1 MSMTDLD
8 KYRKQLWPLPIQ
20 ARTSKDHYRRV
31 GVEIEFTGLQIDD
44 IVGIIV
50 GQLGG
55 KAETVSDYEVNVVGG
70 PLGQFGVELDFAY
83 IKNLSRERRQ
93 RDEHSEIDE
102 LTENLV
108 GAIAKKLVP
117 FEVVGPPVAMPDLWQ
132 LESLFKALREAGA
145 EGTGNAPTN
154 AFGLQLNPEM
164 PDCKAAT
171 ILNYM
176 RAFLCLFDW
185 LKMRSAVDLTRRL
198 TSYVD
203 PFGKD
208 YVRHVLNPDYQPN
221 LDTLIDDYLH
231 YNPTRNRALDMLPL
245 FTHIDE
251 KRVRNKVTDKRVKAR
266 PTLHYRL
273 PNSLIDDPQW
283 GLVHPWRDWL
293 QVDNLANR
301 PEALAE
307 ISQAYRKHLDSFT
320 GGLFG
325 DWQQEV
331 SRWLIP
337 ELL

>member
-1 MSMTDLD
+1 MISTNIESNSGLCRSRPTPANA
-8 KYRKQLWPLPIQ
+8 K
-20 ARTSKDHYRRV
+20 RV
-31 GVEIEFTGLQIDD
+31 GVEIEFTGLQIEEIVD
-44 IVGIIV
+44 IIIAE
-50 GQLGG
+50 LGG
-55 KAETVSDYEVNVVGG
+55 KAETVSDYEVNVVDG
-70 PLGQFGVELDFAY
+70 PLGRFGVELDFAY
-83 IKNLSRERRQ
+83 IKKLSRERRQ
-93 RDEHSEIDE
+93 RHEHSEIDE
-102 LTENLV
+102 LTENVV

-145 EGTGNAPTN
+145 EGTGNAATN

-164 PDCKAAT
+164 PNCKAAT

-208 YVRHVLNPDYQPN
+208 YVRHILRPDYQP
-221 LDTLIDDYLH
+221 DIATLIDDYLH

-245 FTHIDE
+245 FAHLDE
-251 KRVRNKVTDKRVKAR
+251 QRVRDKVKDERVKAR

-283 GLVHPWRDWL
+283 GLIHPWRDWL

-301 PEALAE
+301 PEALTD
-307 ISQAYRKHLDSFT
+307 ICQAYRKRLDSLT